1 MMVVDDVDGDG
12 CCLSV
17 SFLLRV
23 LLIYSDVRGEISRK
37 DAKPDIACYRLA

>member
-1 MMVVDDVDGDG
+1 MMVVDDGDGDG
-12 CCLSV
+12 CLSV

-37 DAKPDIACYRLA
+37 DAKPDIA